1 MADLFDRSLRDSLE
15 AWERQVAA
23 EWDAFIRAPATLR
36 RIGAQI
42 HQTLLMQQRL
52 IAVLEARG
60 FYAVRASQQ
69 RARLF
74 YLLERL
80 DYQLRYL
87 ADRLDRLEGALND
100 DDDD

>member
-1 MADLFDRSLRDSLE
+1 MPDPLDSSLRASLE

-23 EWDAFIRAPATLR
+23 EWDAFVRAPGTLR

-42 HQTLLMQQRL
+42 HQTLLARQRL
-52 IAVLEARG
+52 IAALEARG
-60 FYAVRASQQ
+60 LYAASAEQQ
-69 RARLF
+69 WGRLL

-87 ADRLDRLEGALND
+87 ADRLDRLESALND

>member
-1 MADLFDRSLRDSLE
+1 MSDRLGPTLRASLE

-23 EWDAFIRAPATLR
+23 EWDAFIRAPGTLR
-36 RIGAQI
+36 RISAQI
-42 HQTLLMQQRL
+42 HQTLLARQRL
-52 IAVLEARG
+52 TAALEARG
-60 FYAVRASQQ
+60 LYAVSAEQR
-69 RARLF
+69 RARLL

-87 ADRLDRLEGALND
+87 ADRLDRLESALND